1 MKLENLNLVELDA
14 KEVKEVEG
22 GFLPLL
28 IVAALCCTGCAAT
41 YQPVKISN
49 TKLPAQP
56 GGGGGG
62 GGW

>member
-1 MKLENLNLVELDA
+1 MNLEKLKVVELDA
-14 KEVKEVEG
+14 LEVKSIEG

-28 IVAALCCTGCAAT
+28 LVAALCCTGCAAT
-41 YQPVKISN
+41 YQPVKVSG